1 MAVVICPIVR
11 EIVEIV
17 IGFSVISLYFSK
29 RFPLMYKSHLALA
42 IGAFFILEPILDY
55 IFGMDSTVLEFAGT
69 LLLLWVVERF
79 IAVNKNSRVSFY
91 TLIIGGFAGV
101 LGFALTKDL
110 AYFHIGTLTAFA
122 LISLRMRKVVEV
134 VRWEYKNVFL
144 ISSLFLFA
152 GTIAFASALFM
163 LSLFLYYGGIF
174 IFMLAV
180 MEIVHGIM

>member
-1 MAVVICPIVR
+1 MMCPIVR

-29 RFPLMYKSHLALA
+29 RFPLMYKSFLALA
-42 IGAFFILEPILDY
+42 IGAFFLSEPILDY
-55 IFGMDSTVLEFAGT
+55 LFGMDSTIFEFAGA

-91 TLIIGGFAGV
+91 TLIIGGSAGV
-101 LGFALTKDL
+101 LGFVLTKNL

-122 LISLRMRKVVEV
+122 LVSLRMGKVVEV
-134 VRWEYKNVFL
+134 VRWEHRDVFL
-144 ISSLFLFA
+144 ISALFLFA
-152 GTIAFASALFM
+152 GAAAFASALFM
-163 LSLFLYYGGIF
+163 LSTFLYYGGIF

-180 MEIVHGIM
+180 MEIMHGIM

>member
-1 MAVVICPIVR
+1 MMCPIFR
-11 EIVEIV
+11 EIVEIF
-17 IGFSVISLYFSK
+17 IGISVISLYFSK
-29 RFPLMYKSHLALA
+29 KFPLMYKSHLALL
-42 IGAFFILEPILDY
+42 IGMFFLSEPLLDY
-55 IFGMDSTVLEFAGT
+55 LLGMDSTVLEFAGA

-91 TLIIGGFAGV
+91 ILIIGGVAGV
-101 LGFALTKDL
+101 LGFALNKNL

-122 LISLRMRKVVEV
+122 LISLRMGKVVEV
-134 VRWEYKNVFL
+134 VRWEHRDVFL

-152 GTIAFASALFM
+152 GAVAFASALFM

-180 MEIVHGIM
+180 MEIMHGIM

>member
-1 MAVVICPIVR
+1 MICPIIR
-11 EIVEIV
+11 EVVEIV

-42 IGAFFILEPILDY
+42 IGAFFLSEPILDY
-55 IFGMDSTVLEFAGT
+55 LFGMDSTILEFIGA

-79 IAVNKNSRVSFY
+79 IAVNKNSRISFY

-101 LGFALTKDL
+101 LGFALNKNL

-122 LISLRMRKVVEV
+122 FISLRMGKAVEV
-134 VRWEYKNVFL
+134 VRWEHRDVFL
-144 ISSLFLFA
+144 ISSIFLFA
-152 GTIAFASALFM
+152 GAIAFASALFM

-180 MEIVHGIM
+180 MEIMHGIM